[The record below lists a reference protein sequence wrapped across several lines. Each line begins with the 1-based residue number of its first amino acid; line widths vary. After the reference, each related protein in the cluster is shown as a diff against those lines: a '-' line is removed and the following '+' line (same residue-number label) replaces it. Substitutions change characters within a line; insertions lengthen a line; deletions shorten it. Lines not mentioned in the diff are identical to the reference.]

1 MARNDVTKNA
11 TRRHDVGAV
20 ISAFLDSALDLS
32 VIGGYSRIGF
42 ALRSRSWAPPAAA
55 PLAGRVVAISGA
67 SSGIGRAAAEMCLE
81 RGARV
86 ILLVRDAQ
94 RGERVRA
101 ELASRGPVE
110 LLNCELSSLDS
121 VRACAREIAER
132 HAALDVLI
140 NNAGLLPDRRE
151 LSADG
156 IELSF
161 ATNVLGPFLLT
172 AALVPA
178 LRASTAARIINV
190 SSGGMYTQGIH
201 ADDLQFEHGSYS
213 GAVAYA
219 RAKRAQVVLTELWA
233 RRLPGVGVHAM
244 HPGWVDTPGIAHS
257 LPRFRRTL
265 RPLLRTPAQGADT
278 IVWLCWAPDLPSG
291 RFWQDRRR
299 RPTHLLPGTRERPGE
314 RERLW
319 AECARLSRASL

>member
-1 MARNDVTKNA
+1 M
-11 TRRHDVGAV
+11 HL
-20 ISAFLDSALDLS
+20 IPYFLDSALDLS

-42 ALRSRSWAPPAAA
+42 ALRSRSWPPPEET

-67 SSGIGRAAAEMCLE
+67 SSGIGRAAARMCLE
-81 RGARV
+81 QGARV
-86 ILLVRDAQ
+86 LLLVRDAQ

-101 ELASRGPVE
+101 ELAGYGPVE
-110 LLNCELSSLDS
+110 LLNCDLSSLES

-132 HAALDVLI
+132 HAALDVLV
-140 NNAGLLPDRRE
+140 NNAGVLPDCRE
-151 LSADG
+151 LSPDG
-156 IELSF
+156 VELSF

-172 AALVPA
+172 ASLVPA
-178 LRASTAARIINV
+178 LRASTAGRIINV

-219 RAKRAQVVLTELWA
+219 RAKRAQVVLTQLWA
-233 RRLPGVGVHAM
+233 RRLPAVAVHAM

-257 LPRFRRTL
+257 LPRFQRAL

-278 IVWLCWAPDLPSG
+278 IVWLSSAPDLPSG

-319 AECARLSRASL
+319 AECARLSGASL